1 MVRGYPVNAMA
12 KVIVMAKQKAHTG
25 PLDFSETAHGM
36 MQRIIAK
43 ADPEADVDADTAD
56 PAPESPH
63 VAAGRKGGRARAAAL
78 SASERSAI
86 AAKGGEAR
94 WAASSE

>member
-1 MVRGYPVNAMA
+1 
-12 KVIVMAKQKAHTG
+12 MAKQKAHTG

-43 ADPEADVDADTAD
+43 ADPDADVDADED

-63 VAAGRKGGRARAAAL
+63 VDAGRKGGQARAASL